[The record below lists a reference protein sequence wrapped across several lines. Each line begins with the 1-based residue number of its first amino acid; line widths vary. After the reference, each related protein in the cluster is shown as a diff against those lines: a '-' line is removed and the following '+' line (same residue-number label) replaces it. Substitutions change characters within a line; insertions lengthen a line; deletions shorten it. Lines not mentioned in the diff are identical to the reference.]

1 MGFPCTSARC
11 SVLKPMVCRG
21 GPFSGDGFD
30 AVKLLSGRCGSSLLA
45 SAIRYTE
52 VTKECVAVIV
62 SHHGLVEFMTAS
74 EPFRSGGIAWLR
86 RRLVPTT
93 YCTRAWDR
101 SRDSWPIFT
110 VGKTSQRSMFS
121 ISKSLIGSRR
131 PCLSCHLP
139 GLPHRSNPTYCR
151 IG

>member
-1 MGFPCTSARC
+1 
-11 SVLKPMVCRG
+11 MVCRG

-74 EPFRSGGIAWLR
+74 EPFRSGEIAWLPGGWSR
-86 RRLVPTT
+86 PRIARELGI
-93 YCTRAWDR
+93 DR
-101 SRDSWPIFT
+101 ET
-110 VGKTSQRSMFS
+110 VGRYLRLAKPARDQCSAFQ
-121 ISKSLIGSRR
+121 KA
-131 PCLSCHLP
+131 
-139 GLPHRSNPTYCR
+139 
-151 IG
+151 